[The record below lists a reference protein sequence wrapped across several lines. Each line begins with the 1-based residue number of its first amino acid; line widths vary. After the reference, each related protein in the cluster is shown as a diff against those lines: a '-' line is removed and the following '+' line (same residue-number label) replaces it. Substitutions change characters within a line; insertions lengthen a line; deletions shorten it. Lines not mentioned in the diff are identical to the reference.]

1 MILLLCI
8 ANIWLCACMIA
19 KARPGIGLV
28 RLAVFTVC
36 SFFFLYT
43 VVSAGFFWADVFD
56 FVQVLTV
63 CLALEAAADAA
74 LIRREFR
81 RAAAA
86 NGRQSMENAG
96 ESPSADSA
104 GGGPETA
111 SGAGTG
117 SVTFWQALR
126 PDVTWDVR
134 ACALPLLVVILALPF
149 TWNKFE
155 LYSMGQDQGTYQV
168 KALALMA
175 YDTHNYMEMEEFTK
189 LETDEERQKY
199 LDFVYGQNNLY
210 LPRVIEETDTDAA
223 NFDRIIGTIHG
234 LPTYSAVLALWGI
247 LFGYAQ
253 MIGVQ
258 TVLYICLIF
267 LVWFIAEQMKLRRV
281 TCFLLSLLT
290 AFSPIILWG
299 SKSSLTEVGLAVIFA
314 VFLLIL
320 TGERKNAWMAWI
332 PLTAFAFSHIS
343 IYVFMPILII
353 VLFVMYFTDGEKGW
367 LVSVIGTLTGYA
379 LSAFWSFAIAP
390 YYSYGNYNVLWKI
403 SRQIINEN
411 NIKPVILLL
420 CVVLGGG
427 AVFLMSGKGAAFAES
442 IRCKAGQSR
451 LFAQLCRWGIR
462 VLLLVSA
469 LFFVYKGVIQAEY
482 VRYFEYLQISTYLYM
497 TGLVLIP
504 FLFVFLFWKP
514 EQALRRSDTAALTL
528 LFFYCVIAYSS
539 FMRLDVLFYYYY
551 ARYVTIFLSIV
562 FLLAGRLLEETGTG
576 RRQRLFAA
584 GMLVL
589 AFVSFLPYDLG
600 LRTQKDHTRC
610 EWEVL
615 GDVCEDITAEDAFI
629 VGPDEQQIVFIFP
642 VKLLTGCDV
651 YYADEN
657 LRGQIGKL
665 SLRYRNVYYLD
676 YEGELEKK
684 MEADEN
690 WQDGA
695 LTVNKVYTN
704 WNHLS
709 YLDYFNI
716 TNPWTPIPLNYVE
729 YRLKLSLHEISLSE
743 SWEEEA

>member
-1 MILLLCI
+1 MILIICIVSLLLW
-8 ANIWLCACMIA
+8 AYVIA

-28 RLAVFTVC
+28 RMTVFAFC
-36 SFFFLYT
+36 GFFFLYT

-56 FVQVLTV
+56 FTQVLFV
-63 CLALEAAADAA
+63 CLGLEAAGGAF
-74 LIRREFR
+74 LIIQGF
-81 RAAAA
+81 RAAADDT
-86 NGRQSMENAG
+86 AG
-96 ESPSADSA
+96 EGISGTMRESA
-104 GGGPETA
+104 GQKIRR
-111 SGAGTG
+111 
-117 SVTFWQALR
+117 VLR
-126 PDVTWDVR
+126 PEVTWDVG
-134 ACALPLLVVILALPF
+134 AYALPLLVAALALPF

-189 LETDEERQKY
+189 LETAQERQKY

-210 LPRVIEETDTDAA
+210 LPRVIEETDTDASH
-223 NFDRIIGTIHG
+223 FDRIVGTIHG
-234 LPTYSAVLALWGI
+234 LPTYSALLALWGI
-247 LFGYAQ
+247 LFGYSH

-258 TVLYICLIF
+258 TTLYLCLIF
-267 LVWFIAEQMKLRRV
+267 LVYFIAEQMGLRRV
-281 TCFLLSLLT
+281 TCFWLSMLT
-290 AFSPIILWG
+290 AFSPIVLWG

-320 TGERKNAWMAWI
+320 TGDKENGWMAWI

-353 VLFVMYFTDGEKGW
+353 VLFFQYFMDGEKGW
-367 LVSVIGTLTGYA
+367 LVSVIGTLAGYA
-379 LSAFWSFAIAP
+379 LSAFWSFGIAP

-403 SRQIINEN
+403 SGQIINEK
-411 NIKPVILLL
+411 NIKPVILIL
-420 CVVLGGG
+420 CVVLGG
-427 AVFLMSGKGAAFAES
+427 AAFFLMSGRGTVFAER
-442 IRCKAGQSR
+442 IRQRAAGSVFFGKAYGWAIR
-451 LFAQLCRWGIR
+451 LML
-462 VLLLVSA
+462 VLSL
-469 LFFVYKGVIQAEY
+469 LFFVYKGIIQAEY
-482 VRYFEYLQISTYLYM
+482 VRYVEYLQISTFTYM

-504 FLFVFLFWKP
+504 FLYVFLFLKP
-514 EQALRRSDTAALTL
+514 EEAMGQKDTAVLTL

-539 FMRLDVLFYYYY
+539 FMRLDVIFYYYY
-551 ARYVTIFLSIV
+551 ARYVTIFLSVV
-562 FLLAGRLLEETGTG
+562 FLLAGRLLEGSG
-576 RRQRLFAA
+576 GSRKRRLFAT

-589 AFVSFLPYDLG
+589 AFVTFLPYDKG

-615 GDVCEDITAEDAFI
+615 GDICEDITAEDAFI

-665 SLRYRNVYYLD
+665 SLQYRNVYYLD

-684 MEADEN
+684 MEADGN

-716 TNPWTPIPLNYVE
+716 TNPLTPIPLNYVE
-729 YRLKLSLHEISLSE
+729 YRLKLSLHEISLSQ